1 MHAGRRDV
9 EPRVPDAAPRGAG
22 GVFPA
27 LTETLGNPATAAIGP
42 DEPSLTSLSTAPAVP
57 PATVASYAVEGDQ
70 GVSRLEEIIRNRANR
85 LETGKFSKYDSYY
98 LPQSPLPFGVW
109 EYKCRT
115 CRFYNAREKVNARG
129 ATCNVVGQNGRLRD
143 VIDAIES
150 HFPEVEITYTD
161 VENLDQ
167 LSYVVSDEKINSHGF
182 ESCYTLDQ
190 GVRELKDKFRALTV

>member
-9 EPRVPDAAPRGAG
+9 EPRVPDAAPRGLG
-22 GVFPA
+22 SVFPA

-98 LPQSPLPFGVW
+98 LPQTPIPFGLW
-109 EYKCRT
+109 SYRCRT

-129 ATCNVVGQNGRLRD
+129 ATCNVVGQDGDPLGGEYVHPEAWCAYWLPQQGRSWFEW
-143 VIDAIES
+143 A
-150 HFPEVEITYTD
+150 TD
-161 VENLDQ
+161 RLEGTD
-167 LSYVVSDEKINSHGF
+167 G
-182 ESCYTLDQ
+182 
-190 GVRELKDKFRALTV
+190 